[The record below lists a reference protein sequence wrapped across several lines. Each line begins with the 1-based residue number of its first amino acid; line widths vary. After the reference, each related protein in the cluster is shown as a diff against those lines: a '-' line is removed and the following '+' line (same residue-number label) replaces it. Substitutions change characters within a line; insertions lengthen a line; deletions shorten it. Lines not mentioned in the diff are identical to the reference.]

1 MIKIQKLSLSY
12 KDKIIFDCLD
22 WHIPKGSHIAIMGTS
37 GVGKTTLLHTIAGL
51 LQPQKGSVKVASD
64 RCAMLFQQPRLMNWL
79 TAAENVNCVLSDT
92 DATLAEAKNWLSLVG
107 LTDDADKY
115 PCQLSGGMQQRVA
128 LARALAF
135 GGDPV
140 LLDEPF
146 QGLDKETRDTMLA
159 LCRKT
164 LEGKTVILVTHSL
177 EEAQALAD
185 HIYIM
190 HPGGTLTEENYD

>member
-1 MIKIQKLSLSY
+1 MIEIQKLCLSY
-12 KDKIIFDCLD
+12 QEKIIFDHLN
-22 WHIPKGSHIAIMGTS
+22 WSVPKGSRIAIMGAS
-37 GVGKTTLLHTIAGL
+37 GVGKTTLLHVIAGL
-51 LQPQKGSVKVASD
+51 IKPQAGSVKVESH
-64 RCAMLFQQPRLMNWL
+64 RCAMLFQQPRLLNWL

-146 QGLDKETRDTMLA
+146 QGLDEKTRASMLA

-185 HIYIM
+185 RIYTM
-190 HPGGTLTEENYD
+190 HPGGALTEESYD